1 VLRLQGVYP
10 PHLACH
16 QCQARFTGRPDGGA
30 WLSPND
36 GVLTCATCAEHG
48 TGRPFGAR
56 LSPDAL
62 GFLALARQHGP
73 RELAEQTVAGEVLA
87 ELEALHRLLMT
98 RHLERELKSLRVL
111 RELRRH
117 GH

>member
-1 VLRLQGVYP
+1 
-10 PHLACH
+10 
-16 QCQARFTGRPDGGA
+16 
-30 WLSPND
+30 
-36 GVLTCATCAEHG
+36 
-48 TGRPFGAR
+48 

-62 GFLALARQHGP
+62 WFLTLARQNGP
-73 RELAEQTVAGEVLA
+73 RELAELTVAGPVLA
-87 ELEALHRLLMT
+87 ELEALHRLLMA